1 MGATA
6 CWLLVQSIS
15 NAASVVASE
24 MITASIA
31 LDHRTSAVG
40 PQLQPYLDCIRSIVP
55 VEHAD
60 VRRDIGVREL
70 SPLVCDGTFD

>member
-1 MGATA
+1 
-6 CWLLVQSIS
+6 
-15 NAASVVASE
+15 

-31 LDHRTSAVG
+31 LDLRTSPVG
-40 PQLQPYLDCIRSIVP
+40 PELQSYLDCIRSVVP

-70 SPLVCDGTFD
+70 SALICDGTFD